1 MTTTP
6 SKLSAGLLL
15 CRPAPGTG
23 ALQFLL
29 VHPGGP
35 FFAKKDDGF
44 WTIPKGLIE
53 PGEDPLVT
61 AQREFVEETGFALPS
76 GPFAPLG
83 FIDQKG
89 GKRVFAWAA
98 VGDADPAA
106 LRSNT
111 FSMEWPPKSGLRRT
125 FPEIDRAQWLELA
138 PARSKIMAA
147 QQPLLDRARM
157 LFVP

>member
-1 MTTTP
+1 MP

-23 ALQFLL
+23 VLQFLL

-35 FFAKKDDGF
+35 FFANKDDGA

-53 PGEDPLVT
+53 SGEDPLVT

-83 FIDQKG
+83 YIDQKG

-98 VGDADPAA
+98 VGDADPTA

-111 FSMEWPPKSGLRRT
+111 FQLEWPPKSGLRKS
-125 FPEIDRAQWLELA
+125 FPEIDRAQWCELDLA
-138 PARSKIMAA
+138 QRKLLPA
-147 QQPLLDRARM
+147 QLPLLDRARM
-157 LFVP
+157 LLAR

>member
-1 MTTTP
+1 MP

-23 ALQFLL
+23 VLQFLL

-35 FFAKKDDGF
+35 FFANKDAGA

-53 PGEDPLVT
+53 SGEDPLVT

-83 FIDQKG
+83 YIDQKG
-89 GKRVFAWAA
+89 GKRVLAWAA

-111 FSMEWPPKSGLRRT
+111 FELEWPPKSGLLRT
-125 FPEIDRAQWLELA
+125 FPEVDRAQWFELK
-138 PARSKIMAA
+138 PAQNKILPA
-147 QQPLLDRARM
+147 QLPLLDRARM
-157 LFVP
+157 LLAR

>member
-1 MTTTP
+1 MP

-15 CRPAPGTG
+15 CRPAPSSG
-23 ALQFLL
+23 ALEFLL

-35 FFAKKDDGF
+35 FFANKDAGA

-53 PGEDPLVT
+53 PGEDPLHT

-106 LRSNT
+106 LRSNGFT
-111 FSMEWPPKSGLRRT
+111 MEWPPKSGLRRS
-125 FPEIDRAQWLELA
+125 FPEVDRAQWFE
-138 PARSKIMAA
+138 PAAARAKIMPA
-147 QQPLLDRARM
+147 QIPLLDRARL
-157 LFVP
+157 LFSR